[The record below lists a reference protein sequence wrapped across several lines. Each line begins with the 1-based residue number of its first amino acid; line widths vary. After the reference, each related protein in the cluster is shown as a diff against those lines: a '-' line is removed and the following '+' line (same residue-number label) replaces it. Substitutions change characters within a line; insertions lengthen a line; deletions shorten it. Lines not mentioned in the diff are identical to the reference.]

1 MQNLRPLK
9 DIPVGRKRG
18 PMSLK
23 AILDLI
29 LREPTPAALWALQG
43 ELLVREGSASEE
55 ETPALRRAQE
65 VATEFYL
72 YLSEL
77 QSKTSA
83 RTFSELASLL
93 DIGAVGAVALENV
106 IAERENI
113 LEKLLLG
120 GLGESLMV
128 LASRQYIKA
137 WEVESG
143 LVHRRAAWYLLEALW
158 RMSAENQ
165 PALPPTERK
174 DRVQALLA
182 PGLDGD
188 TPAALKV
195 VLLVRLFQVLLLIH
209 LSQLE

>member
-1 MQNLRPLK
+1 
-9 DIPVGRKRG
+9 
-18 PMSLK
+18 MSLK

-55 ETPALRRAQE
+55 EIPALRGAQE
-65 VATEFYL
+65 AAAEFYL

-93 DIGAVGAVALENV
+93 DIGAVGAVAIENV
-106 IAERENI
+106 ITERENI

-137 WEVESG
+137 WEVEAG
-143 LVHRRAAWYLLEALW
+143 LVHRRAAWYLFEALW
-158 RMSAENQ
+158 RLSAQNQ
-165 PALPPTERK
+165 PTLPPAERK
-174 DRVQALLA
+174 DRIQALLA
-182 PGLDGD
+182 PCLDDD

-209 LSQLE
+209 LSQV

>member
-1 MQNLRPLK
+1 
-9 DIPVGRKRG
+9 
-18 PMSLK
+18 MSIK

-29 LREPTPAALWALQG
+29 LREPAPAALWALQG

-55 ETPALRRAQE
+55 ALPALKRAQE
-65 VATEFYL
+65 AVTEFYL

-93 DIGAVGAVALENV
+93 DMGAVGAVALENV
-106 IAERENI
+106 VAERETI

-137 WEVESG
+137 WEAESG
-143 LVHRRAAWYLLEALW
+143 LVHRQAAWYLLEALW
-158 RMSAENQ
+158 RLSAQNQ
-165 PALPPTERK
+165 PALPPAERK
-174 DRVQALLA
+174 DRIQALLA
-182 PGLDGD
+182 PCLDEE

-209 LSQLE
+209 LSQIE